1 MRPDRR
7 ALVTGA
13 SGFIGAHLCR
23 RLRRDGTDVYAVS
36 RTTTSSEL
44 EDLNWMHADL
54 GSVDAVREV
63 LAAAKPSVIFHLAS
77 RVSGSRDLDAVLPTF
92 HDNLTTTVNLL
103 TVATEVGCERIVL
116 AGSLEEQDP
125 GAVPGSPYAAAKF
138 AASIYARM
146 FDALYGT
153 PVVVARLFMVYGPG
167 QRDLRKLV
175 PYSTLSLLRREAPQV
190 TSGERPVDWIYIDDV
205 IDGLLAAAE
214 TDGLAGQTVD
224 VGSGELVT
232 VRSVVEHLNR
242 LTGSPVTLEFG
253 RLPDRAMERVRAA
266 DVERTVAQMG
276 WRPTVSLEE
285 GLRRTVQW
293 YADRQ

>member
-63 LAAAKPSVIFHLAS
+63 LAAARPSVIFHLAS
-77 RVSGSRDLDAVLPTF
+77 HVSGSRDLDAVLPTF

-232 VRSVVEHLNR
+232 VRSVIEHLNR

>member
-23 RLRRDGTDVYAVS
+23 RLRRDGADVYAVS
-36 RTTTSSEL
+36 RSTTSSEL

-63 LAAAKPSVIFHLAS
+63 LGAARPSVIFHLAS
-77 RVSGSRDLDAVLPTF
+77 HVSGSRDLDAVLPTF

-103 TVATEVGCERIVL
+103 TVATEIRCERIVL
-116 AGSLEEQDP
+116 AGSLEEQNP

-138 AASIYARM
+138 AASSYARM

-153 PVVVARLFMVYGPG
+153 PVVIARLFMVYGPG

-224 VGSGELVT
+224 VGSGELAT
-232 VRSVVEHLNR
+232 VRDVVELLNR
-242 LTGSPVTLEFG
+242 LTGSRVTLEFG
-253 RLPDRAMERVRAA
+253 QLPDRAMERVRAA
-266 DVERTVAQMG
+266 DVERTAEQMG

-293 YADRQ
+293 YADRR